1 MPLFSSLKSR
11 KDWEGANS
19 GHQGSY
25 AETITYSSNVSRP
38 AIVFGIEVRK
48 QKLITDS
55 AYPLVVSI

>member
-48 QKLITDS
+48 
-55 AYPLVVSI
+55 